1 VSTEQGGWDPVTRLD
16 DILRSKELRAHALRA
31 ALTSAVDRLKHLGA
45 LRVTLFGSLA
55 TGETDVGSDL
65 DLVVVMPS
73 TRSGRAWRRVLYEQV
88 PGDVAI
94 DMLVYAENE
103 WERELP
109 INSFLRDIQKHGRVV
124 YEKTVQ

>member
-1 VSTEQGGWDPVTRLD
+1 VTRLD
-16 DILRSKELRAHALRA
+16 DILRSKELRAHALRV

-124 YEKTVQ
+124 YEKAVQ